1 MAATHMKV
9 QNVIVYKRYVRNFLF
24 DGNKFTVV
32 YIGGRKEEFLLDYP
46 PSKQEI
52 SGYEA
57 ELEDR

>member
-1 MAATHMKV
+1 MKV